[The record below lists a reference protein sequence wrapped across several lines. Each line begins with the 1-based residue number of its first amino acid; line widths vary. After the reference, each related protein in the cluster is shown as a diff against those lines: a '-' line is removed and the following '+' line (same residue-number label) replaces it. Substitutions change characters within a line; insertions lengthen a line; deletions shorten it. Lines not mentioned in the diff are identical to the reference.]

1 MKIRVQ
7 ALVDDADNDLAK
19 CLPILASAN
28 EAISHLTK
36 KDLAEVRSY
45 ANPPRDI
52 MTVMSAVLTVLGKDK
67 PDWATVKKELTDPKF
82 MHKVINLDKD
92 NIPEIIMKRIEV
104 FTKKDNFLPQ
114 IMMQKSVVCGALC
127 SWVKSVEEYHKC
139 LQIVRP

>member
-45 ANPPRDI
+45 ANPPKDI
-52 MTVMSAVLTVLGKDK
+52 MTVMSAVLTVLGKVE
-67 PDWATVKKELTDPKF
+67 PDWATVKKETTDPNF
-82 MHKVINLDKD
+82 MKRLINLDKD
-92 NIPEIIMKRIEV
+92 NIPETTVKRVEM
-104 FTKKDNFLPQ
+104 FTK
-114 IMMQKSVVCGALC
+114 
-127 SWVKSVEEYHKC
+127 
-139 LQIVRP
+139 